1 MGSLHQLRSRYMN
14 GAPKTCSHPGCHST
28 FDGAAY
34 EGKTGKLYCTRACR
48 ADMSDE
54 PSIEELARRTN

>member
-1 MGSLHQLRSRYMN
+1 MATLHRLHSRYMN
-14 GAPKTCSHPGCHST
+14 GAPTTCSHPGCHAN

-34 EGKTGKLYCTRACR
+34 EGKSGKLYCTAACR

-54 PSIEELARRTN
+54 PSLEDRARRVN